1 MEKEILIDFG
11 ERLHVL
17 LYTQVRSSAQCCG
30 LTVRRPDGPVWAS
43 CNPAAA
49 DPPVSAGLSSGT
61 DNRLVKQKKN
71 ILMNSHEIRTSK
83 FTTGIH

>member
-30 LTVRRPDGPVWAS
+30 LTVRRPGGPAWAS

-49 DPPVSAGLSSGT
+49 DPPDCAGRSLGT
-61 DNRLVKQKKN
+61 DTRLVN
-71 ILMNSHEIRTSK
+71 
-83 FTTGIH
+83 